1 MGSIAK
7 VRREN
12 EQAGRA
18 LMGGLDLNET
28 SANSALE
35 GMAPVVSSPE
45 VQPAQ
50 DGVYRDMM
58 GGLSAQ
64 EKTEALMIRFLS
76 K

>member
-12 EQAGRA
+12 EQAGRV
-18 LMGGLDLNET
+18 LMGELDLNDT

-35 GMAPVVSSPE
+35 GMAPAVSSPE
-45 VQPAQ
+45 VKPAQ
-50 DGVYRDMM
+50 EGVYWDPL
-58 GGLSAQ
+58 GGQGAQ
-64 EKTEALMIRFLS
+64 EKTEALMIRFSS